1 MAIAPILK
9 RAVRTKRGRSEA
21 VRQILPSREV
31 LGGPGRSREVL
42 VNLSSCL
49 SRKLS
54 TPTLPMTRMELIP
67 EARPAEEGSFEKR
80 KRTRT
85 RVSCRAASV
94 LFKIKLK

>member
-9 RAVRTKRGRSEA
+9 RAVRTKTGRSETA
-21 VRQILPSREV
+21 RQILPSRD
-31 LGGPGRSREVL
+31 VL

-49 SRKLS
+49 LRKLS

-67 EARPAEEGSFEKR
+67 EAMPAEEGSLEKR
-80 KRTRT
+80 RRTAT

-94 LFKIKLK
+94 LFDSKLK

>member
-31 LGGPGRSREVL
+31 LL
-42 VNLSSCL
+42 NLSSCL

-67 EARPAEEGSFEKR
+67 EARPAEEGSLKKR
-80 KRTRT
+80 RRTVT
-85 RVSCRAASV
+85 RVSYRAASV
-94 LFKIKLK
+94 LFDIKLK